1 MLNIK
6 KINTQDFSTANQGD
20 MQKLARSLNPFF
32 DSISRVLNKGITVSE
47 HLPFEYVSFETT
59 VDTGGTPTSPLKL
72 PITLQ
77 ATVLG
82 MQVIQV
88 TGGVP
93 TATPFLVFSIDK
105 NIATVTKILG
115 LPAGTKFKITALVLS

>member
-6 KINTQDFSTANQGD
+6 KINVQDFSTANTED

-32 DSISRVLNKGITVSE
+32 DSLNQVLKKGITVSE

-59 VDTGGTPTSPLKL
+59 VDAGGIPTSPLKL
-72 PITLQ
+72 PISLQ
-77 ATVLG
+77 ATVQG

-93 TATPFLVFSIDK
+93 TATPFIVFSIEK
-105 NIATVTKILG
+105 TTATVSKIIG
-115 LPAGTKFKITALVLS
+115 LPAGVKLKLTALVLS